1 MAHRGPAKIPGAD
14 DRPGGR
20 KPGGFTPDP
29 GLSFSSKQFGGQVG
43 AALASEGQQSFAI
56 TAKFAAAERAAAV
69 SSAKADFDAE
79 ATRFE
84 NELTTGPRTD
94 YAMFVPDHEG
104 ALKTAANKI
113 SSGLRGEVKAAFEG
127 YVRSQSPLSTA
138 RVRKFS
144 RTKMISVADAK
155 SLVTGDAAVGKA
167 LSVETPGEVI
177 DVRKAYFDDLD
188 QLALYKIKTPLEVA
202 KLKRKFDD
210 DVAKGQLSKIIL
222 DNPFDPQ
229 AELAIKNL
237 RPALQAKASE
247 QLKIARN
254 SRVTAD
260 NRDASRKEKEE
271 DNAIKFNNTEIR
283 RLMVMGMQKFDQN
296 NDKSRAEGLA
306 WAEAFELR
314 AIINARNWGLDAKSL
329 DWLSDEIDD
338 FREGKISPPG
348 GLNAA
353 LAGITDETVTNMD
366 HPLVKV
372 LSNEHKSLVQ
382 SRFDRLKAEGQ
393 KHFTKQDAFKAGLN
407 QIEALILSANPL
419 VIAGA
424 DNAVLRNQIANKI
437 KLAQSL
443 YRARAYDANDRGEM
457 LRDLSN
463 VKEGKYSVFNEVR
476 DIVALAATP
485 SSAEAQI
492 KVLIEEKNVILDKI
506 REQMGAP
513 FIRAR
518 ELAERAASLAGAVA
532 EETGEKAPVTELQD
546 FMKGVKA
553 GKVDP
558 ALQSR
563 ISFLD
568 QRIFILNSLGTS
580 PEVLPVGLI
589 GSELAPVEKQ

>member
-1 MAHRGPAKIPGAD
+1 
-14 DRPGGR
+14 
-20 KPGGFTPDP
+20 
-29 GLSFSSKQFGGQVG
+29 
-43 AALASEGQQSFAI
+43 
-56 TAKFAAAERAAAV
+56 
-69 SSAKADFDAE
+69 
-79 ATRFE
+79 
-84 NELTTGPRTD
+84 
-94 YAMFVPDHEG
+94 
-104 ALKTAANKI
+104 
-113 SSGLRGEVKAAFEG
+113 
-127 YVRSQSPLSTA
+127 
-138 RVRKFS
+138 
-144 RTKMISVADAK
+144 
-155 SLVTGDAAVGKA
+155 
-167 LSVETPGEVI
+167 
-177 DVRKAYFDDLD
+177 
-188 QLALYKIKTPLEVA
+188 
-202 KLKRKFDD
+202 
-210 DVAKGQLSKIIL
+210 
-222 DNPFDPQ
+222 
-229 AELAIKNL
+229 
-237 RPALQAKASE
+237 
-247 QLKIARN
+247 
-254 SRVTAD
+254 
-260 NRDASRKEKEE
+260 
-271 DNAIKFNNTEIR
+271 
-283 RLMVMGMQKFDQN
+283 
-296 NDKSRAEGLA
+296 
-306 WAEAFELR
+306 
-314 AIINARNWGLDAKSL
+314 
-329 DWLSDEIDD
+329 
-338 FREGKISPPG
+338 
-348 GLNAA
+348 LNAA
-353 LAGITDETVTNMD
+353 LAGVTDETVTNMD

-393 KHFTKQDAFKAGLN
+393 KHFTKQDAWKAGLDD
-407 QIEALILSANPL
+407 IEALILSANPL

-443 YRARAYDANDRGEM
+443 YKARAYDASDRGEM